1 MRQNWDIEAQKADCH
16 QASLVSSLSFNQE
29 KAGLHMFDALFAS
42 LTAKASEMDVEKLAM
57 VCIVA
62 IVMVAK
68 VSKEAKN

>member
-1 MRQNWDIEAQKADCH
+1 
-16 QASLVSSLSFNQE
+16 
-29 KAGLHMFDALFAS
+29 MFDALFAS

>member
-1 MRQNWDIEAQKADCH
+1 M
-16 QASLVSSLSFNQE
+16 SFNQE